1 VSDLPAKK
9 KRRSNNPALNGDAYN
24 LEPGDN
30 TKYTHLAVQVMTLP
44 RVDLK
49 NPEAVRQ
56 RVNDYIAI
64 TAAADV
70 KPAVSGLALALG
82 INRRTLWAIVHDQPT
97 GGANVKPMNLPR
109 ESLDI
114 LKSVYDSMEYLLEN
128 YMLQG
133 KINPVSGIF
142 LAKNHYGYQDK
153 TELSVSATT
162 SEELDVATIRD
173 RYLPGDSGTD

>member
-1 VSDLPAKK
+1 MSDLPVKK
-9 KRRSNNPALNGDAYN
+9 KRKGHVLQGPEAYN

-30 TKYTHLAVQVMTLP
+30 TKYTQLAVQVMTLP

-64 TAAADV
+64 TTAADV

-82 INRRTLWAIVHDQPT
+82 INRRILWAIVHDQPT
-97 GGANVKPMNLPR
+97 GGPNVKPPNLPR
-109 ESLDI
+109 ETVDT
-114 LKSVYDSMEYLLEN
+114 LKSVYNSLEYLLEN

-153 TELSVSATT
+153 TELAVSATT
-162 SEELDVATIRD
+162 NEELDVSTIRD
-173 RYLPGDSGTD
+173 RYLPGDSETD